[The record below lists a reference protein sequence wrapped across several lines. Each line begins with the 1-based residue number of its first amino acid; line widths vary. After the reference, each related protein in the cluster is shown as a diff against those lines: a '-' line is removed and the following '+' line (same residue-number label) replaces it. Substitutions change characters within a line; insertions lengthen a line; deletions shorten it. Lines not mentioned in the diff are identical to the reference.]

1 LKSSFLGFEFDSQLV
16 TSHVCKIKHGSLGFR
31 SSENIIT
38 SIKMGKPGKE
48 RQKKY
53 LEKLKLKNK
62 ESYLQKERERK
73 RKQRAEMKSN
83 KKKYQEHLEKDR
95 IRKRKQKGE
104 VSVIM
109 F

>member
-38 SIKMGKPGKE
+38 SMGKPGKE

-95 IRKRKQKGE
+95 MRKRKQKGE